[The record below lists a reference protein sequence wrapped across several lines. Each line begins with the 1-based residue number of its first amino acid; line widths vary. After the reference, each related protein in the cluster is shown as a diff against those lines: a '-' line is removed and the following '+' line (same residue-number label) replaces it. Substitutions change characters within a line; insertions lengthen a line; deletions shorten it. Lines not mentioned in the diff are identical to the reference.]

1 MTNLDKS
8 ELAKIGVQF
17 GGPMRWCNPQMCPY
31 IFQKNNKTNIIDLQ
45 KIITSCQE
53 VGNYLQS
60 LIEKKKIIL
69 FLATKKQS
77 RDIVKE
83 AAIKC
88 GMPYIVNK

>member
-17 GGPMRWCNPQMCPY
+17 GGSMRWRNPQMRPY
-31 IFQKNNKTNIIDLQ
+31 IFQKNNKNNIIDLQ
-45 KIITSCQE
+45 KVITSCQE
-53 VGNYLQS
+53 VGHYLQS
-60 LIEKKKIIL
+60 LIEKKKTIL

-77 RDIVKE
+77 REIVKE

>member
-8 ELAKIGVQF
+8 ELAKVGVQF
-17 GGPMRWCNPQMCPY
+17 GGPTRWRNPQMCPY
-31 IFQKNNKTNIIDLQ
+31 IFQKSSKNNIIDLQ

-60 LIEKKKIIL
+60 LIEKKKTIL

-77 RDIVKE
+77 REIVKE

>member
-17 GGPMRWCNPQMCPY
+17 GGPARWRNPQMRPY

-45 KIITSCQE
+45 KVITSCQE

-60 LIEKKKIIL
+60 LIEKKKTIL